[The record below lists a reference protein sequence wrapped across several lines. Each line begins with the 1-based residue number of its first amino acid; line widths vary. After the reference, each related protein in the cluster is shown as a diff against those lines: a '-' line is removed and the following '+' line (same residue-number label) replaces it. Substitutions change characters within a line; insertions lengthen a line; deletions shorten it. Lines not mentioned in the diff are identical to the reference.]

1 MLRTFVKFS
10 RIIEDYQYYRRQG
23 YDLKTAWNLASM
35 TIP

>member
-1 MLRTFVKFS
+1 MLRTFVRLS
-10 RIIEDYQYYRRQG
+10 HVIADYHYYRRQG